1 MSPWQCQL
9 FSFRPFRASSSPFPC
24 FRQLC
29 PWLPIINTPSA
40 PPSSLSTSTTAPAPA
55 SLRHCHEIPISSNLA
70 ATALDGAPERQ
81 LRQNTCDHQRS
92 PHHELSH
99 QVRIP
104 QKSTRHWNRW
114 KFFSLWIENLTNPT
128 STQTKVEHYDMW
140 SENTIWFKLLWV
152 SVSNVYVSDFTSWW
166 QKLITAVSLAWN
178 QWCLWLIFTRQP
190 WIPKIPFSRCEWLV
204 AG

>member
-1 MSPWQCQL
+1 MVGWHLSRNQQQMLPWQCKKVL
-9 FSFRPFRASSSPFPC
+9 PWLNFPGMLSTLCSFLPSRLLLLTFLC
-24 FRQLC
+24 FRHLC

-114 KFFSLWIENLTNPT
+114 KISFSLDWKFNKPNFDPNK
-128 STQTKVEHYDMW
+128 SGA
-140 SENTIWFKLLWV
+140 LWYV
-152 SVSNVYVSDFTSWW
+152 KWKYYLIQIGVSDC
-166 QKLITAVSLAWN
+166 V
-178 QWCLWLIFTRQP
+178 
-190 WIPKIPFSRCEWLV
+190 
-204 AG
+204 